1 MLFIASKYV
10 RSVLGQP
17 RLATAPADLTAL
29 EANWTFRSS
38 RSSLMSAIKRMRTA
52 VQRCPAPA
60 VITLKPVAPR
70 DRWIAY
76 FIYLPDG
83 VLTAAHRFTLS
94 RLHEDGGSGTMIICA
109 TPSVHDVPDELVFMA
124 DALYWKALPGFD
136 FSAYTLAISEIAILS
151 TGADLLLIND
161 SVFGPFQSISSL
173 WPQMDWDLTGFT
185 ASGQVQNHIQSYAFC
200 LKNVDQHK
208 LVALG
213 SIFPRSF
220 SYNNYQSVVARQELQ
235 MGEVAAR
242 TMSVGALWYA
252 KPSKCADPSL
262 FAALPLVKKGFPF
275 LKRALLTKHAGI
287 YTNDQIIG
295 FLRSMSHPI

>member
-1 MLFIASKYV
+1 M
-10 RSVLGQP
+10 LGQP

-52 VQRCPAPA
+52 VQICPAPA
-60 VITLKPVAPR
+60 VMTLKPVAPR

-83 VLTAAHRFTLS
+83 ALTAAHRFTLS
-94 RLHEDGGSGTMIICA
+94 RLHEDRGSGKIIICA
-109 TPSVHDVPDELVFMA
+109 TPTAHDIPDELVSIA

-136 FSAYTLAISEIAILS
+136 FSAYALAINEIAILS
-151 TGADLLLIND
+151 PGADLLLIND
-161 SVFGPFQSISSL
+161 SVFGPFQPISSF
-173 WPQMDWDLTGFT
+173 WPQMHWDLTGFT

-220 SYNNYQSVVARQELQ
+220 SYNDYQSVVYCQELQ
-235 MGEVAAR
+235 MGEIAAR

-252 KPSKCADPSL
+252 KPNKCADPSL
-262 FAALPLVKKGFPF
+262 FAALPLVEKGFPF

-287 YTNDQIIG
+287 YQTDRIEAI
-295 FLRSMSHPI
+295 LRSMHHPT